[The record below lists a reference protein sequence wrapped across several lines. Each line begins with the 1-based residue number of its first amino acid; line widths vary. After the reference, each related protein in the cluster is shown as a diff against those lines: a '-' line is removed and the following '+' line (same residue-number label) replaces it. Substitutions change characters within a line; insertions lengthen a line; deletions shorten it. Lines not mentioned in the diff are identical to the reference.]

1 MSSIRGGTGGASKK
15 EETQF
20 FGGGQKGGAF
30 QQKWET
36 VHGIDI
42 HHHFFK
48 VLIIFII
55 KLFDQVTSST
65 FSKIQLYALILST
78 KLVSTCIAK
87 KIRDM

>member
-48 VLIIFII
+48 VL
-55 KLFDQVTSST
+55 
-65 FSKIQLYALILST
+65 
-78 KLVSTCIAK
+78 
-87 KIRDM
+87 